1 VITLALD
8 TATSATAVALSGADG
23 RIAERRDEPPV
34 GARPQHAQRLLE
46 LAAELLAAGGLRW
59 SAIERVAVGVG
70 PGGYTGLRIG
80 IASARGIALAHGA
93 SLVGVGTLRALAEPH
108 RGRSVAAVLDARRG
122 ELFFAVYRDGV
133 QLLGPRVCQ
142 PAELPALLG
151 AAGSDTIAVGDGALR
166 FREVIEGAGVT
177 LAPSEAPTG
186 SPHQV
191 SAAAICRLADA
202 EGVPGAAPDYQRLA
216 DAELALGSAAR

>member
-8 TATSATAVALSGADG
+8 TATPATAVALAAPDG
-23 RIAERRDEPPV
+23 RISERREVPAS
-34 GARPQHAQRLLE
+34 GARPQHAQRLLA
-46 LAAELLAAGGLRW
+46 LAAELLGASGLRW

-122 ELFFAVYRDGV
+122 ELFVAVYRDGV
-133 QLLGPRVCQ
+133 ELLGPRVCR
-142 PAELPALLG
+142 PAELAGLL
-151 AAGSDTIAVGDGALR
+151 AAGGPDTVAVGDGALR
-166 FREVIEGAGVT
+166 YRELIEGAGVL
-177 LAPSEAPTG
+177 LAAPAG
-186 SPHQV
+186 SVHQV
-191 SAAAICRLADA
+191 SAAAICRLAGREEVGDA
-202 EGVPGAAPDYQRLA
+202 IPDYQRLP
-216 DAELALGSAAR
+216 DAELALGSPTR